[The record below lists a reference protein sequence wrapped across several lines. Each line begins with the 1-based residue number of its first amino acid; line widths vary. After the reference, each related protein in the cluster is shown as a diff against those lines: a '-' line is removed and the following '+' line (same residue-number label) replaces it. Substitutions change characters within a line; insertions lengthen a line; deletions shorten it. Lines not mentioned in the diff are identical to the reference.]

1 MMHVDV
7 LFSGVA
13 VTDLERSAEWY
24 ARLLGRPHDITVN
37 EDEVMWQIVLKG
49 WLYLVTD
56 PSRAGN
62 CFFSLAVADLSSA
75 LRDTARRGVD
85 SPPVE
90 QVQTAG
96 WKATFT
102 DPDGNQIALI
112 EVVTASR
119 D

>member
-62 CFFSLAVADLSSA
+62 CFFS
-75 LRDTARRGVD
+75 ARRRRSLLRTEGHR
-85 SPPVE
+85 
-90 QVQTAG
+90 TKG
-96 WKATFT
+96 
-102 DPDGNQIALI
+102 
-112 EVVTASR
+112 R
-119 D
+119 